1 MTGEIRIDCRKSG
14 AGTWPLVIFA
24 AMALALAAGG
34 IYGLVAYSVAQRTHE
49 IGIRV
54 ALGASRA
61 DIIWLAMR
69 DSMILALVGL
79 LIGGVGAHWLTR
91 VLASQ
96 LYAITATDLPTYL
109 AVIGLLLAVVAAATY
124 SPARRAAAIDPMAA
138 LRYQ

>member
-1 MTGEIRIDCRKSG
+1 LGLAASRCLFARLTANFQITLAGSRRPEAHLSLELEMTGEIRIDCRKSG

-61 DIIWLAMR
+61 DIGMP
-69 DSMILALVGL
+69 V
-79 LIGGVGAHWLTR
+79 
-91 VLASQ
+91 
-96 LYAITATDLPTYL
+96 P
-109 AVIGLLLAVVAAATY
+109 
-124 SPARRAAAIDPMAA
+124 RA
-138 LRYQ
+138 